1 MATATE
7 PARPASEPV
16 AAQAPATNMPYDLTV
31 DLVSRMAETG
41 LIPRDRRI
49 YLRDGRLYEKM
60 AKTRAH
66 GYVGAAIDR
75 AVNRRLPDGWSL
87 WPESTVVLDPTNAPL
102 PDFAVIRGANP
113 LDFAAPERYPGP
125 GDIGL
130 LIEVAVTSI
139 HDDLTTTL
147 EQYARAMVPGYWVV
161 DVPGRRILVH
171 SGPQVVDGRG
181 EYARVETY
189 RPGQALP
196 LVLDGQEV
204 ARIPFDELLR

>member
-1 MATATE
+1 MSTVTAVG
-7 PARPASEPV
+7 PS
-16 AAQAPATNMPYDLTV
+16 QAPTADVPYDLTI
-31 DLVSRMAETG
+31 DLFSRMVESG
-41 LIPRDRRI
+41 LIPRDRRVF
-49 YLRDGRLYEKM
+49 LADGRLYEKM

-102 PDFAVIRGANP
+102 PDFALVRAANP
-113 LDFAAPERYPGP
+113 LDFAAPDRYPGP

-130 LIEVAVTSI
+130 LIEVAVTSL
-139 HDDLTTTL
+139 HDDLTTAL
-147 EQYARAMVPGYWVV
+147 EQYARALIPVYWVV
-161 DVPGRRILVH
+161 DVLGRRILVH
-171 SGPQVVDGRG
+171 TEPRVVDGRG
-181 EYARVETY
+181 EYALVETY
-189 RPGQALP
+189 RPGQSLP

>member
-7 PARPASEPV
+7 PARPGTEPAS
-16 AAQAPATNMPYDLTV
+16 AQAPATTVPYDLTIDV
-31 DLVSRMAETG
+31 VSRMVESG
-41 LIPRDRRI
+41 LIPRRRRVF
-49 YLRDGRLYEKM
+49 LLQGRLYEKM

-66 GYVGAAIDR
+66 GSVGASITMTLAP
-75 AVNRRLPDGWSL
+75 RLPAGWSL
-87 WPESTVVLDPTNAPL
+87 WPESTIVLDPTNAPL
-102 PDFAVIRGANP
+102 PDFAVIRSGD
-113 LDFAAPERYPGP
+113 LLGRAAPDRYPGP

-130 LIEVAVTSI
+130 LIEVAVTSL
-139 HDDLTTTL
+139 HDDLTTAL
-147 EQYARAMVPGYWVV
+147 EHYARALISAYWVV

-171 SGPQVVDGRG
+171 TEPRVVDGKG

-204 ARIPFDELLR
+204 ARIPFDALLR